1 MNEFFLDF
9 YSYLKN
15 ERNKL
20 GRSRSVI
27 NKKLF
32 NLEKFII
39 DRDRK
44 VNLVQVAKMITLSH
58 FISQRYYKN

>member
-58 FISQRYYKN
+58 FIS

>member
-1 MNEFFLDF
+1 MSFFFRFLF
-9 YSYLKN
+9 ILKN

-58 FISQRYYKN
+58 FIS